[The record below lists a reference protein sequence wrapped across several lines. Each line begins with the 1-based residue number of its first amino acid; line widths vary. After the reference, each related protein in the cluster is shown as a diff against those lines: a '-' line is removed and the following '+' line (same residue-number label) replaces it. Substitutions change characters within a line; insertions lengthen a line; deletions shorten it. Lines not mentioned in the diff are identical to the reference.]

1 MVLRTTEGRSVMRDV
16 HDIYT
21 TFKAEFPELSARI
34 NETSHAIHAD
44 GGPLDER
51 IRSLIKIA
59 VSGAAGH
66 LTALETHVVA
76 AREAGI
82 GDEDIVHALLM
93 LVSTCGF
100 PAFMEA
106 YSTFKRMG
114 S

>member
-1 MVLRTTEGRSVMRDV
+1 MRDV

-21 TFKAEFPELSARI
+21 TFKAEFPELSERI
-34 NETSHAIHAD
+34 NETSHAIHTD
-44 GGPLDER
+44 GGPLDEHAR
-51 IRSLIKIA
+51 ALIKIA

-82 GDEDIVHALLM
+82 DNDEIVHALLM

-100 PAFMEA
+100 PTFMEA
-106 YSTFKRMG
+106 YSTFKRMND
-114 S
+114 

>member
-1 MVLRTTEGRSVMRDV
+1 MRDV

-34 NETSHAIHAD
+34 NDTNHAIHAD

-51 IRSLIKIA
+51 TRALIKIA

-82 GDEDIVHALLM
+82 GDAEIVHALLM

-100 PAFMEA
+100 PTFMETF
-106 YSTFKRMG
+106 STFKRMN